1 MLVDYHLNDE
11 YMKPGADV
19 LKKYIKL
26 ANSGV
31 YEKASSV
38 NKLIKNNSDTHR
50 SITSIVKPHLFAY
63 HTNHIGLNV

>member
-1 MLVDYHLNDE
+1 MDIDKVPIPPQKNLNMLVDYHLNDE

-31 YEKASSV
+31 
-38 NKLIKNNSDTHR
+38 
-50 SITSIVKPHLFAY
+50 
-63 HTNHIGLNV
+63 